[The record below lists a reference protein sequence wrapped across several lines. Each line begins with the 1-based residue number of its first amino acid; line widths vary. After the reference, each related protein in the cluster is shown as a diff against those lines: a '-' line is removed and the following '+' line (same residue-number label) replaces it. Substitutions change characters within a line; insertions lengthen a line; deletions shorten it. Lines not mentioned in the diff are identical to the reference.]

1 MFKALKTKLDNF
13 SMTGAFVLANNK
25 RNLNWD
31 GCLWYF
37 AGISSFLKAEYF
49 EHTN

>member
-13 SMTGAFVLANNK
+13 SMAGAFVLANNK

-31 GCLWYF
+31 GCLWYL